1 MTDLLTPRTSTR
13 SGAGARDPGPQR
25 PLWLGAGLAGAAAAG
40 SVLVICMALAL
51 VGWFASDGG
60 THGDT
65 RDALRVGADA
75 WLLSLGSP
83 LHLTGTEPVT
93 ISVIPLG
100 LTALGVYVA
109 FRLGRWAA
117 WTSAPADL
125 AAVGL
130 GTVVLAGLHAVV
142 ALVTAVL
149 SASSAAQASLDRAFL
164 GGVLVGV
171 VGGGLGIAGSGRRH
185 QLAARLPGSVR
196 AIVLGGVSAA
206 LLLLAAGSALV
217 VVALASDLGAGANVL
232 SRLHAQAPGAAL
244 YTLVVA
250 AVAPNAAL
258 LGASYLA
265 GPGFAVGTGTIVSP
279 AVVELGPVP
288 AFPLLAA
295 LPDPAPTPGWTGAL
309 LGVPVLVAV
318 LAAAL
323 TARRLPAPDLLT
335 GAVRGLGAGAL
346 GGVLTGLLVGL
357 AGGSAGPGR
366 MTDIGAQVGDV
377 LTSAV
382 VAMAVGGVLGAV
394 AETWWQRRRGERTSY
409 EPDPDGATDTE
420 DTIRL

>member
-1 MTDLLTPRTSTR
+1 MTDLLTARTPTR
-13 SGAGARDPGPQR
+13 TGPGARDPGAQR

-100 LTALGVYVA
+100 LTALGGYVA

-149 SASSAAQASLDRAFL
+149 SASAAAQASLDRAFL
-164 GGVLVGV
+164 GGAIVGV
-171 VGGGLGIAGSGRRH
+171 VGGGLGILAGSGLRRP
-185 QLAARLPGSVR
+185 LAARLPASVR
-196 AIVLGGVSAA
+196 AVLLGGVSAS
-206 LLLLAAGSALV
+206 LLLVAAGSVLV
-217 VVALASDLGAGANVL
+217 VVALAADLGAGANVL
-232 SRLHAQAPGAAL
+232 ARLHAEAPGAAL
-244 YTLVVA
+244 YTVVVA

-258 LGASYLA
+258 LGVAYLV
-265 GPGFAVGTGTIVSP
+265 GPGFAVGAGTVVSP
-279 AVVELGPVP
+279 AAVELGPVP
-288 AFPLLAA
+288 AFQLLAA
-295 LPDPAPTPGWTGAL
+295 LPDPGPTPGWTTGL
-309 LGVPVLVAV
+309 LAVPVLVAV

-335 GAVRGLGAGAL
+335 GAVRGLCAGAL

-366 MTDIGAQVGDV
+366 MGEVGAPVGEV
-377 LTSAV
+377 LTAAV
-382 VAMAVGGVLGAV
+382 VAMSVGGALGGV
-394 AETWWQRRRGERTSY
+394 AATWWQRRRGERTSY
-409 EPDPDGATDTE
+409 QPDAEDTE
-420 DTIRL
+420 DTVRL

>member
-1 MTDLLTPRTSTR
+1 MTDLLTARTSMR
-13 SGAGARDPGPQR
+13 PGPGARDPGPQR

-40 SVLVICMALAL
+40 SVLVICMAVAL
-51 VGWFASDGG
+51 VGWFVSDGG

-83 LHLTGTEPVT
+83 LHLTGTEAVT
-93 ISVIPLG
+93 ISVVPLG
-100 LTALGVYVA
+100 LTGLGVYVA

-125 AAVGL
+125 AAAGL
-130 GTVVLAGLHAVV
+130 GTIVLAGLHAVT

-149 SASSAAQASLDRAFL
+149 SASAAAQGSLDRAFL
-164 GGVLVGV
+164 GGALVGA
-171 VGGGLGIAGSGRRH
+171 VGGGLGILAGSGRQH
-185 QLAARLPGSVR
+185 QLAARVPASAR
-196 AIVLGGVSAA
+196 AMVLGGVSAA
-206 LLLLAAGSALV
+206 LLLVAVGSVLV

-244 YTLVVA
+244 YTVVVA
-250 AVAPNAAL
+250 AVSPNAAL
-258 LGASYLA
+258 LGVAYLV
-265 GPGFAVGTGTIVSP
+265 GPGFAVGTGTVVSP
-279 AVVELGPVP
+279 AAVELGPVP

-295 LPDPAPTPGWTGAL
+295 LPDPGPTPGWTSGL
-309 LGVPVLVAV
+309 LAVPVLVAAV
-318 LAAAL
+318 AAVL
-323 TARRLPAPDLLT
+323 TARRLAAPDLLT
-335 GAVRGLGAGAL
+335 GAVRGLGTGAL

-366 MTDIGAQVGDV
+366 MADIGAPVGEV

-382 VAMAVGGVLGAV
+382 VAMAVGGMLGGA
-394 AETWWQRRRGERTSY
+394 AQSWWQRRRGERTSY
-409 EPDPDGATDTE
+409 EPDADDTE
-420 DTIRL
+420 DTVRL